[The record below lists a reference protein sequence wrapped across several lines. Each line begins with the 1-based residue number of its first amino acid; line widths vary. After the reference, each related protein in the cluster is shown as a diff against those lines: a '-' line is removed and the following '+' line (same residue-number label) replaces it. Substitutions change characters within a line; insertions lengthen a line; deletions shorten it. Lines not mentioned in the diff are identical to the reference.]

1 MVNATDIPFAV
12 AGKDIIL
19 MDDVLYT
26 GRTIRAALDA
36 LFDHG
41 RPARV
46 QLLVLIDR
54 GHREL
59 PIEAQLRRPH
69 GADHRQRNHRS
80 EVSGNRRHGKG
91 AAGGEGRRREPEMR
105 CGRPAGHRNLT
116 RDEIQ
121 AILDRAR
128 DFQPRGDHSF
138 RKLDLLRG
146 RMVVN
151 LFFEA
156 STRTRTSFEIAAKRL
171 GADAVSITAQA
182 SSVSKG
188 ESLVD
193 TLNTLA
199 AMRPDAIIMRHA
211 ASGAPH
217 FLQRHL
223 ETPII
228 NAGDGT
234 HEHPTQ
240 ALLDARTILDRGAAL
255 EGLRVA
261 IIGDIAHSRV
271 ARSNVYLLS
280 KFGAEIV
287 LCGPASL
294 LPRELEQIA
303 PGVTLTTDMNEAI
316 RDADVIMMLRVQL
329 ERQHEAAFPASEYF
343 QFYGLRLEHLRLAK
357 PDVIVMH
364 PGPINRGREI
374 SSEVADSQRSVILN
388 QVENGI
394 AVRMAV
400 LERVLTG
407 RDHAGAAH

>member
-1 MVNATDIPFAV
+1 M
-12 AGKDIIL
+12 AGLLGIEEL
-19 MDDVLYT
+19 E
-26 GRTIRAALDA
+26 RA
-36 LFDHG
+36 
-41 RPARV
+41 
-46 QLLVLIDR
+46 
-54 GHREL
+54 E
-59 PIEAQLRRPH
+59 IEA
-69 GADHRQRNHRS
+69 
-80 EVSGNRRHGKG
+80 
-91 AAGGEGRRREPEMR
+91 
-105 CGRPAGHRNLT
+105 
-116 RDEIQ
+116 
-121 AILDRAR
+121 ILARAKY
-128 DFQPRGDHSF
+128 FQPLQNQAFKR
-138 RKLDLLRG
+138 LDSLRG
-146 RMVVN
+146 KMIVN

-171 GADAVSITAQA
+171 GADAVSITASG

-199 AMRPDAIIMRHA
+199 AMRPNAIVMRHS

-217 FLQRHL
+217 FLARHL
-223 ETPII
+223 PIPII

-240 ALLDARTILDRGAAL
+240 ALLDARTILDRRERL

-271 ARSNVYLLS
+271 ARSNAHLLS

-287 LCGPASL
+287 LCGPAPL
-294 LPRELEQIA
+294 LPADLGKIA
-303 PGVTLTTDMNEAI
+303 RGITLTNDIRQAI
-316 RDADVIMMLRVQL
+316 RGADVIMMLRVQL
-329 ERQHEAAFPASEYF
+329 ERQHESAFPASEYF
-343 QFYGLRLEHLRLAK
+343 PFYGLRLEHIELAK

-364 PGPINRGREI
+364 PGPINRGREL

-400 LERVLTG
+400 LERIIG
-407 RDHAGAAH
+407 DEARN

>member
-1 MVNATDIPFAV
+1 MPPELLRGASLKNGMLGIEP
-12 AGKDIIL
+12 
-19 MDDVLYT
+19 
-26 GRTIRAALDA
+26 LD
-36 LFDHG
+36 
-41 RPARV
+41 RV
-46 QLLVLIDR
+46 
-54 GHREL
+54 E
-59 PIEAQLRRPH
+59 IE
-69 GADHRQRNHRS
+69 G
-80 EVSGNRRHGKG
+80 
-91 AAGGEGRRREPEMR
+91 
-105 CGRPAGHRNLT
+105 
-116 RDEIQ
+116 
-121 AILDRAR
+121 ILDRAKR
-128 DFQPRGDHSF
+128 FQPRQTDS
-138 RKLDLLRG
+138 KKSDQLRG
-146 RMVVN
+146 RMIVN

-171 GADAVSITAQA
+171 GADAISITASA

-193 TLNTLA
+193 TLNTLG
-199 AMRPDAIIMRHA
+199 AMHPDAIVMRHA

-217 FLQRHL
+217 FLARYL
-223 ETPII
+223 VETPII

-240 ALLDARTILDRGAAL
+240 ALLDARTILDRRPTL

-271 ARSNVYLLS
+271 ARSNMYLLS
-280 KFGAEIV
+280 KFGAQIV

-294 LPRELEQIA
+294 LPPELEQLA
-303 PGVTLTTDMNEAI
+303 PGISLTHKMEEAI

-329 ERQHEAAFPASEYF
+329 ERQHEAAFSANEYF
-343 QFYGLRLEHLRLAK
+343 QFYGLRLEHMGLAK
-357 PDVIVMH
+357 PDAIVMH

-400 LERVLTG
+400 LERILG
-407 RDHAGAAH
+407 N

>member
-1 MVNATDIPFAV
+1 MPSRED
-12 AGKDIIL
+12 
-19 MDDVLYT
+19 
-26 GRTIRAALDA
+26 GR
-36 LFDHG
+36 G
-41 RPARV
+41 
-46 QLLVLIDR
+46 LL
-54 GHREL
+54 G
-59 PIEAQLRRPH
+59 IE
-69 GADHRQRNHRS
+69 
-80 EVSGNRRHGKG
+80 
-91 AAGGEGRRREPEMR
+91 
-105 CGRPAGHRNLT
+105 NLT
-116 RDEIQ
+116 RAGVQ

-128 DFQPRGDHSF
+128 DFQPAAGKSF
-138 RKLDLLRG
+138 PRFDLLRG

-151 LFFEA
+151 LFYEA
-156 STRTRTSFEIAAKRL
+156 STRTRTSFEIAARRL
-171 GADAVSITAQA
+171 GAEAVSITAQA

-199 AMRPDAIIMRHA
+199 AMRPDAIVMRHA

-217 FLQRHL
+217 FLHRYLQM
-223 ETPII
+223 PII

-240 ALLDARTILDRGAAL
+240 ALLDARTILDRGAKL

-280 KFGAEIV
+280 KFGANIV

-294 LPRELEQIA
+294 LPPELAQLA
-303 PGVTLTTDMNEAI
+303 PGVTLTTDMTSAI

-329 ERQHEAAFPASEYF
+329 ERQHEAAFPAGEYF
-343 QFYGLRLEHLRLAK
+343 QFYGLRLEHLRLAR

-388 QVENGI
+388 QVENGVS
-394 AVRMAV
+394 VRMAV
-400 LERVLTG
+400 LEQVLGGEKHASTG
-407 RDHAGAAH
+407 H

>member
-1 MVNATDIPFAV
+1 MI
-12 AGKDIIL
+12 
-19 MDDVLYT
+19 
-26 GRTIRAALDA
+26 
-36 LFDHG
+36 
-41 RPARV
+41 
-46 QLLVLIDR
+46 
-54 GHREL
+54 
-59 PIEAQLRRPH
+59 
-69 GADHRQRNHRS
+69 
-80 EVSGNRRHGKG
+80 
-91 AAGGEGRRREPEMR
+91 
-105 CGRPAGHRNLT
+105 
-116 RDEIQ
+116 
-121 AILDRAR
+121 
-128 DFQPRGDHSF
+128 
-138 RKLDLLRG
+138 
-146 RMVVN
+146 VN

-171 GADAVSITAQA
+171 GADAISITATG

-193 TLNTLA
+193 TLNTLG
-199 AMRPDAIIMRHA
+199 AMHPDAIVMRHA

-217 FLQRHL
+217 FLARHL
-223 ETPII
+223 VETPII

-240 ALLDARTILDRGAAL
+240 ALLDARTILDRRPTL

-280 KFGAEIV
+280 KFGAQIV

-294 LPRELEQIA
+294 LPTELAQLA
-303 PGVTLTTDMNEAI
+303 PGVTLTHKIEDAI
-316 RDADVIMMLRVQL
+316 RGADVIMMLRVQL
-329 ERQHEAAFPASEYF
+329 ERQHEPAFSANEYF
-343 QFYGLRLEHLRLAK
+343 QFYGLRLEHMTLAK
-357 PDVIVMH
+357 PDAIVMH

-400 LERVLTG
+400 LERILG
-407 RDHAGAAH
+407 N